1 MEIIDKHNLDEEC
14 AMLPSDYE
22 EWVTIE
28 ELAKANLDALIT
40 KRAVVKAEAS
50 LELRGQSLEHINK
63 KYKLNLD
70 KITEQ
75 AYKDL
80 VYLHADVVKVTK
92 ERDAYAN
99 EYHIAKAQ
107 RQSVDKRKA
116 MLDYLTAQHGQG
128 YFMRA
133 QGREFKRFK
142 RQGQRAGV
150 KETIEKRKRVKA

>member
-1 MEIIDKHNLDEEC
+1 MERIDKHNLDEEC
-14 AMLPSDYE
+14 ALLPSDYE
-22 EWVTIE
+22 DWASIE

-40 KRAVVKAEAS
+40 KRAVIKAEAS

-63 KYKLNLD
+63 TYKLNLD

-80 VYLHADVVKVTK
+80 VYLHPKVIKITE

-99 EYHIAKAQ
+99 EYHVAKAQ
-107 RQSVDKRKA
+107 RQAIDKRKA

-133 QGREFKRFK
+133 QGREFKKAK
-142 RQGQRAGV
+142 RQGQRDGV
-150 KETIEKRKRVKA
+150 RKTIEKRKRVKA